1 MCNSSNTKKFE
12 TKEKIEN
19 FPTPIPNFKYN
30 NNNKL
35 NENEY
40 LKTDNNNLTNKN
52 NKNRNIN
59 SLSTKNNS
67 YDYDLITKKNNNNK
81 KQNEIKFNNKN
92 NTNFNNENDK
102 KINKNKQTNSNYDKN
117 SNKNIQSSPNQNNKN
132 IKIHKNNENLNNKIE
147 IKKSPN
153 KKNIKIEINE
163 EQNTTIKNNFSN
175 EIEFTLEATLGE
187 IELPVYLKE
196 NQTFEIIILN
206 ENEKWNFFSDEEPVS
221 FLGYQNLKHNNFN
234 IGCLL
239 YRISSSSK
247 FHNITL
253 KRKKYISDS
262 TGSLLLSAN
271 LDLNEN
277 DYKPEG
283 KIQLKISG
291 IEKFNNDFYNKI
303 DKLNGFNLTKLNM
316 NEINNEK
323 EINIVRYVNMIRTN
337 SKKFCEN
344 YLFYL
349 NEESETKNFLYNFSS
364 LHELNIDLNLSKI
377 AINLAEKIAY
387 DGTTGHINSE
397 LKNEIKKYNNEN
409 IKSFGKN
416 FLYGINN
423 PLLIICRMINDNKND
438 SKNRNNILD
447 SKFTHIGVAI
457 RDHLIYKWICVIIFV
472 EK

>member
-1 MCNSSNTKKFE
+1 MGICETSNNKKIKTKN
-12 TKEKIEN
+12 KIEN
-19 FPTPIPNFKYN
+19 FPNPETNFKY
-30 NNNKL
+30 NNKL
-35 NENEY
+35 NENDY
-40 LKTDNNNLTNKN
+40 NLKTENNNSIKTTN
-52 NKNRNIN
+52 NKNTNT
-59 SLSTKNNS
+59 LSTNFNS
-67 YDYDLITKKNNNNK
+67 TENDFNTKKNSNNK
-81 KQNEIKFNNKN
+81 KQNEINSNKN
-92 NTNFNNENDK
+92 LKKNNNFNNENDK
-102 KINKNKQTNSNYDKN
+102 KNNKNKNI
-117 SNKNIQSSPNQNNKN
+117 NKNIQNNTNQNIIKINKN
-132 IKIHKNNENLNNKIE
+132 SNSKNIENNNIE
-147 IKKSPN
+147 IKKQKSN
-153 KKNIKIEINE
+153 KKKINIEINDE
-163 EQNTTIKNNFSN
+163 KNTIIDNNFSN

-187 IELPVYLKE
+187 IELPVYLKK

-206 ENEKWNFFSDEEPVS
+206 EQEKWNFLSDEEPVS

-247 FHNITL
+247 FNIVSL
-253 KRKKYISDS
+253 QRKKYISENS
-262 TGSLLLSAN
+262 GSLLLSAN

-283 KIQLKISG
+283 KIHLKISG
-291 IEKFNNDFYNKI
+291 IEKFENNDFYNKI
-303 DKLNGFNLTKLNM
+303 DKLNGFNLNKLNI

-349 NEESETKNFLYNFSS
+349 NEESETKKFLYNFSS
-364 LHELNIDLNLSKI
+364 LHELNLDLNLSKI

-387 DGTTGHINSE
+387 DGTTGLINSE

-409 IKSFGKN
+409 IKSFGQN